1 MKRIFLIAVLLVT
14 SAVYCQTDAEFCQQA
29 QTAYQQNNF
38 NDAIKAAG
46 RALAK
51 NPDAPCR
58 RVRIDAAMHDS
69 ESSANYLMA
78 ISDLDYL
85 IAKGDK
91 SEVNYRGLGNAEA
104 GLAKMH
110 FDNQNFTEA
119 SKHYQKAKNAYTSAK
134 GISGTT
140 DYDSQIANV
149 DNQMKQAMAQKK

>member
-1 MKRIFLIAVLLVT
+1 MKRIFLLAVLLVA
-14 SAVYCQTDAEFCQQA
+14 SATYCQTDAELCQQA

-38 NDAIKAAG
+38 NDAIKLAG

-58 RVRIDAAMHDS
+58 RVRIDAAMRDN
-69 ESSANYLMA
+69 ESSVNYLMA

-85 IAKGDK
+85 LAKGDK
-91 SEVNYRGLGNAEA
+91 SEPNYKNLGNAEA

-110 FDNQNFTEA
+110 FDNQNFAEA

-140 DYDSQIANV
+140 DYDAPIANA
-149 DNQMKQAMAQKK
+149 DNQMKQATAQKK